1 MTDLATP
8 RHLRLLRQP
17 LRRRLAAI
25 ILVVALPGCGGDR
38 VEVAPPPAPAPDLP
52 PAAEPAQS
60 PVPSEV
66 PAGEVLDLETGGGPE
81 GMVADP
87 VTGLVVIAL
96 RQPNRLVLVDGR
108 AGEVLRTVPVP
119 GAARHLQLAAPG
131 GPVLV
136 PGEDSDVLAEVT
148 LPDGN
153 VTAETTVGRQPH
165 DAAAVDGRTFVA
177 DEIGGTTSVIED
189 GAVVRAFPEP
199 VQPGG
204 VVVTGGRVGV
214 VDVRGNTLSVYDTAG
229 TRSFGS
235 VEAGAGPTH
244 AVADD
249 RGGVVVADT
258 RGDALLVFRLDPPEL
273 VERVALPGTPYGL
286 AVDPR
291 RDMLW
296 VTLTAANRLVGF
308 RLTDG
313 PLEQVTSLPT
323 VRQPNTV
330 AVDPLT
336 GRVFV
341 ASATDAT
348 LQILAP

>member
-1 MTDLATP
+1 MTRNAPGTV
-8 RHLRLLRQP
+8 
-17 LRRRLAAI
+17 RRLRPFWRRLSA
-25 ILVVALPGCGGDR
+25 VVLLFALSGCGGD
-38 VEVAPPPAPAPDLP
+38 EPEEGAPPSTSAPDFP
-52 PAAEPAQS
+52 PPAEPAQS
-60 PVPSEV
+60 PIASEA
-66 PAGEVLDLETGGGPE
+66 PAGQVLDLGTGGSPE

-108 AGEVLRTVPVP
+108 AGEVVRTVPVP

-136 PGEDSDVLAEVT
+136 PGEDSDVLAQVT
-148 LPDGN
+148 LPNGE
-153 VTAETTVGRQPH
+153 VTAETKVGRQPH
-165 DAAAVDGRTFVA
+165 DAAAVDGRIFVA

-214 VDVRGNTLSVYDTAG
+214 IDVRGNTLSVYDTAG
-229 TRSFGS
+229 TRRFGS
-235 VEAGAGPTH
+235 VEAGDGPTH

-249 RGGVVVADT
+249 RGRVVVADT
-258 RGDALLVFRLDPPEL
+258 RGNALRIFRLDPPEL
-273 VERVALPGTPYGL
+273 VEEVALPGTPYGL
-286 AVDPR
+286 AVDPER
-291 RDMLW
+291 GILW
-296 VTLTAANRLVGF
+296 VTLTATNRLVGF
-308 RLTDG
+308 RLTEG
-313 PLEQVTSLPT
+313 PPEQVANLPT

-330 AVDPLT
+330 AVDSVT

-341 ASATDAT
+341 ASATDGT
-348 LQILAP
+348 LQIITP